1 MSDTICPKCGFRQD
15 GGQEC
20 RRCGIVFARYRKNPA
35 IPSQAEPQL
44 PPDKQT
50 RPPAGLL
57 RRTYRILR
65 WFALAGLIL
74 VLVLI
79 LRPSSPPAIEI
90 PPDAADRAQAKVQEF
105 QAAAQRGRAETLALN
120 QPELNGWLQRN
131 LDLKRPASEN
141 PLAQAKTVESAL
153 DLARRS
159 TASSAE
165 GAAVEQVQSTVRDV
179 RIELTGDSLR
189 AFVAFDLY
197 GKDLSLELEGRLE
210 TRDGYLRLTP
220 TAGKLGSLPLPAGTL
235 DTAAAR
241 LFDSPQNREK
251 FHLPPHI
258 RDVRVENGEL
268 IVSAEETSM
277 RDMR

>member
-1 MSDTICPKCGFRQD
+1 MADTICPRCGFKQD

-20 RRCGIVFARYRKNPA
+20 HRCGIVFARYRQTPA
-35 IPSQAEPQL
+35 IPSQADPPL
-44 PPDKQT
+44 PPVRQT

-57 RRTYRILR
+57 LRTCRVLR
-65 WFALAGLIL
+65 WCVLAGLIL

-120 QPELNGWLQRN
+120 QPEINGWLQRN
-131 LDLKRPASEN
+131 LDLKRPARED
-141 PLAQAKTVESAL
+141 PLVQAKTVESAL
-153 DLARRS
+153 DMARRS
-159 TASSAE
+159 AAPSAE
-165 GAAVEQVQSTVRDV
+165 AATVEQIQSTVRDV

-210 TRDGYLRLTP
+210 ARDGYLRLAP
-220 TAGKLGSLPLPAGTL
+220 TAGKLGSLPLPAGSL
-235 DTAAAR
+235 DAAAAR
-241 LFDSPQNREK
+241 LFDSPQNKEK
-251 FHLPPHI
+251 FRLPPHI
-258 RDVRVENGEL
+258 QDVRVEGGEL
-268 IVSAEETSM
+268 VISAANPAIPDN
-277 RDMR
+277 R